1 MTEEPLDV
9 LGLDPVGV
17 LAVHGLPGGVVE
29 PGAAHDLQ
37 PGAGPVHGVALPLL
51 KVHLEDPATDH
62 DEEVPL
68 VPDELGVGPV
78 VSLGVPR
85 GKVGGEFPP
94 WRMTV
99 IESSV
104 RSWGVLVI
112 LLGVTEV
119 IFITAAAVTVSAA
132 PVIVP
137 DIDNAGLNIPFEIWS
152 RFDFIMN
159 HCSALQEGSSGT
171 EMYRI
176 IIHPIYVS
184 DGTLGI
190 RANTIKGT
198 LC

>member
-37 PGAGPVHGVALPLL
+37 AGAGPVHRVTLPLL
-51 KVHLEDPATDH
+51 KVHLEDAAPDH

-68 VPDELGVGPV
+68 IPDELGVGPV

-94 WRMTV
+94 GRMTV

-112 LLGVTEV
+112 LLGITEV

-137 DIDNAGLNIPFEIWS
+137 DIDNAGLYILFEIWS

-159 HCSALQEGSSGT
+159 HCVLL
-171 EMYRI
+171 YKK
-176 IIHPIYVS
+176 
-184 DGTLGI
+184 D
-190 RANTIKGT
+190 RAGLRCIELLFTQFM
-198 LC
+198 